1 MAHKHDISNKSIKR
15 EESSINIDPEDRE
28 TLKALVDDELVH
40 K

>member
-1 MAHKHDISNKSIKR
+1 MQRKNIKR
-15 EESSINIDPEDRE
+15 EESSINIDPEDRD